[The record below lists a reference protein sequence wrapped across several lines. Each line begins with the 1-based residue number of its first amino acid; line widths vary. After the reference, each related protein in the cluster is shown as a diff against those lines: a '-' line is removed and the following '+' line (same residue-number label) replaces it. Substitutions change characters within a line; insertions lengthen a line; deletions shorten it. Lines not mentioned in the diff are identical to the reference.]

1 MTQSDDE
8 RLPTLLSV
16 IAGSVDVI
24 GYLSLGLFTAH
35 VTGNFLTLP
44 SLHQSS
50 GAGRS
55 NDLPPGGCAGHRV
68 AAIKTG
74 IVNTAAGSR
83 AVAFGPG
90 IEIAIRPTV
99 AERTIRIAV
108 RRPLCVSARGGERS
122 TGQREAER
130 HGGCRD
136 EIYPRPIHF
145 HLRLDDICLQ
155 RDDAGR
161 AIT

>member
-1 MTQSDDE
+1 MAASSMRPDFF
-8 RLPTLLSV
+8 
-16 IAGSVDVI
+16 GCK
-24 GYLSLGLFTAH
+24 GLFTAH
-35 VTGNFLTLP
+35 VTGNVVTLP

-74 IVNTAAGSR
+74 ILNAAAGSR
-83 AVAFGPG
+83 AGAIGPG

-99 AERTIRIAV
+99 AERAIRITV
-108 RRPLCVSARGGERS
+108 RCPLGVSARGGERS
-122 TGQREAER
+122 AGQSEAER

-145 HLRLDDICLQ
+145 HLRLDDIFLQ
-155 RDDAGR
+155 RDDTGR